1 MFINGNV
8 TIANNTVPNM
18 ESSASGYGGGIYL
31 YQSDFT
37 VNSGSCT
44 IAKNQAMKGGGI
56 YASSSVISVRQYAS
70 LKFLDN
76 TAHTVGG
83 GIYAEASARL
93 NLLELET
100 NDPSE
105 SSEGYIMTFNGN
117 CAELEGEAIFMNDN
131 TTSNGCSNN
140 TECFVQLLALHPIGL
155 SSLRPYILFEENFA
169 PGYGV

>member
-1 MFINGNV
+1 MSDKIKDIIELFSPALLEGGAITSFQSIVYFNGETNLSNNRARNGGALYITESQMFINGNV

-37 VNSGSCT
+37 VNSGNCT

-93 NLLELET
+93 NLLEL
-100 NDPSE
+100 
-105 SSEGYIMTFNGN
+105 
-117 CAELEGEAIFMNDN
+117 
-131 TTSNGCSNN
+131 
-140 TECFVQLLALHPIGL
+140 
-155 SSLRPYILFEENFA
+155 
-169 PGYGV
+169 